1 MEGINSSQIPNPRKR
16 GELDDSIQAQRRRPQ
31 GQDNR
36 EQALDEG
43 PSALAR
49 TTISNGTRASEQPAI
64 SNMGNQDELDE
75 LNEEIATDYA
85 KPREL
90 YNRKTIVVDINFVSK
105 IAEIIDEDS
114 EPKSMAECQEH
125 SDWVQWKEAIETE
138 LRSLNKRQVF
148 EPIARTPPKVFS
160 VGYK

>member
-1 MEGINSSQIPNPRKR
+1 
-16 GELDDSIQAQRRRPQ
+16 
-31 GQDNR
+31 
-36 EQALDEG
+36 
-43 PSALAR
+43 
-49 TTISNGTRASEQPAI
+49 
-64 SNMGNQDELDE
+64 MGNQDVLDE

-85 KPREL
+85 KSREL

-114 EPKSMAECQEH
+114 EPKTMVECRER

-148 EPIARTPPKVFS
+148 GPIAHTPPKYFR
-160 VGYK
+160 